1 MSDERE
7 ALAETAELDM
17 NAMLDDETTPLP
29 DSPEH
34 AGAGSL
40 KPDEP
45 RQYESDES
53 ERAVSAHEIA
63 PREPGRRGAAPRDD
77 VG

>member
-17 NAMLDDETTPLP
+17 NAMLDDETALLP

-34 AGAGSL
+34 AGAVSL
-40 KPDEP
+40 EPEEP
-45 RQYESDES
+45 RQYDSGES
-53 ERAVSAHEIA
+53 ERAVSAHQIA
-63 PREPGRRGAAPRDD
+63 RREPGRRGAAPRDD